1 MKSGRR
7 GRPDEERKR
16 PILSETERAMC
27 GRGEVVVTRER
38 RRRLQAMAD
47 ILRADI
53 QKICI
58 TELKSRF
65 EI

>member
-1 MKSGRR
+1 MQSERR
-7 GRPDEERKR
+7 ERPDEERKR
-16 PILSETERAMC
+16 PMLSETEGPMC
-27 GRGEVVVTRER
+27 GIEEEVFTREWSE
-38 RRRLQAMAD
+38 RLQAMAD

>member
-1 MKSGRR
+1 MQSERR
-7 GRPDEERKR
+7 ERPGEERKR
-16 PILSETERAMC
+16 PMLSETEGPMC
-27 GRGEVVVTRER
+27 GIEEAVVTREWSE
-38 RRRLQAMAD
+38 RLQAMAD

-58 TELKSRF
+58 TELKSRI